1 MAAPVAGEAG
11 SGEAVAARL
20 EGVAPVSKSPIVRI
34 GARGSKLSLTQAGH
48 IQQAIAKAIGCAA
61 EDAAEVVPIVVITTT
76 GDRVQD
82 RRLLEV
88 GGKALFTKEIEEA
101 MLEGRVDCAV
111 HSMKDVPAARQP
123 GLVIAAVPLREDP
136 RDAFLS
142 LKHASIADLPQG
154 ARLGTASLRRQAQA
168 LHVRPDLDVVL
179 MRGNVDTRL
188 AKLAAGDAD
197 AMLLALAGLKRL
209 GLQGEARSL
218 LDPFTA
224 PPAPGQGALAIET
237 REDMAGADWVRALN
251 HGPSALTVAAERG
264 ALEALEGSCRTA
276 MGAYARIEGGM
287 LKLIVEALTPD
298 GTERF
303 RREGEV
309 SVDGDVRALG
319 RALGEAVKAE
329 GGDRLVLE

>member
-1 MAAPVAGEAG
+1 
-11 SGEAVAARL
+11 
-20 EGVAPVSKSPIVRI
+20 VSKAPIVRI
-34 GARGSKLSLTQAGH
+34 GARGSKLSLIQAGH
-48 IQQAIAKAIGCAA
+48 VQRDIAAALGYGA
-61 EDAAEVVPIVVITTT
+61 EDAADVVPIIVITTT
-76 GDRVQD
+76 GDRIQD

-101 MLEGRVDCAV
+101 MLDGRVDVAV
-111 HSMKDVPAARQP
+111 HSMKDVPAERQP
-123 GLVIAAVPLREDP
+123 GLVIAAVPQREDP

-142 LKHASIADLPQG
+142 LKYASIADLPQG

-168 LHVRPDLDVVL
+168 LHVRPDLEVVL
-179 MRGNVDTRL
+179 VRGNVDTRI

-197 AMLLALAGLKRL
+197 AMILALSGLKRM
-209 GLQGEARSL
+209 GLAGEARSL
-218 LDPFTA
+218 LDPIAA

-237 REDMAGADWVRALN
+237 REDTAGADWVKALN
-251 HGPSALTVAAERG
+251 HAPSAQTVAAERG

-276 MGAYARIEGGM
+276 MGAYARIEGGV

-298 GTERF
+298 GAERF

-309 SVDGDVRALG
+309 SIDGDARALG

-329 GGDRLVLE
+329 GGERLVLG